1 MMMISDIV
9 GLFIKIRKE
18 LIHLMGEPLN
28 TVRNSEGISRSKRLW
43 IAAVLGTLSGFGPLS
58 IDMYLPALPELA
70 VDFHASQSL
79 VQLSLTFFLL
89 GLSSGQLLVGPISDV
104 RGRRLPLLIG
114 LLTYFVVSLLCIFS
128 PSIWTLI
135 GLRFVQG
142 LAGSAG
148 IVISR
153 AVVRDLYSGPELTKF
168 FALLALVNGVAPI
181 FAPVVGAQLLKIVPW
196 QGVFVVLS
204 IVGLAM
210 FFVVLFGLPE
220 TLQDERRSAGGIKN
234 TFITFRNLV
243 LDRSFIGYALAQ
255 GLVFA
260 AMFAYISGSPFVVQ
274 NIYGG
279 SPQMF
284 SLIFAINGIGI
295 MIASQITGRLAG
307 RVRESKL
314 FVFGL
319 GTSLIGGIVLL
330 VLLYLHAGLLL
341 ILVPLFFVVSS
352 VGVVSTS
359 GFSLAM
365 EKQGKNA
372 GSASA
377 LLGVLSLAMGAL
389 VAPLVG
395 MGGENTAIPMGLV
408 ILSAGAGAVISYIF
422 LVPSRK

>member
-1 MMMISDIV
+1 
-9 GLFIKIRKE
+9 
-18 LIHLMGEPLN
+18 MGEPLN
-28 TVRNSEGISRSKRLW
+28 KVINSEGISRSKRLW
-43 IAAVLGTLSGFGPLS
+43 MAAVLGTLAGFGPLS

-70 VDFHASQSL
+70 KDFHASQSL

-89 GLSSGQLLVGPISDV
+89 GLSSGQLLAGPISDV

-114 LLTYFVVSLLCIFS
+114 LMTYFVVSLLCVFS

-153 AVVRDLYSGPELTKF
+153 AIVRDLYSGTELTKF

-181 FAPVVGAQLLKIVPW
+181 LAPVLGAQLLKMVPW

-204 IVGLAM
+204 IMGLVM
-210 FFVVLFGLPE
+210 FFVVFFGLPE
-220 TLQDERRSAGGIKN
+220 TLRNERRSAGGIKN
-234 TFITFRNLV
+234 TFITFRNLIK
-243 LDRSFIGYALAQ
+243 DRGFFGYALAQ

-279 SPQMF
+279 SPQIF

-295 MIASQITGRLAG
+295 MIASQTTGRLAG
-307 RVRESKL
+307 RVHESKL
-314 FVFGL
+314 FVIGL
-319 GTSLIGGIVLL
+319 GLSLIGGIVLL
-330 VLLYLHAGLLL
+330 ALLYLHAGLFL

-365 EKQGKNA
+365 QNQGKNA

-389 VAPLVG
+389 AAPLVG
-395 MGGENTAIPMGLV
+395 MGGEQTAIPMGIV
-408 ILSAGAGAVISYIF
+408 ILCASGGAVLSYIY
-422 LVPSRK
+422 LVPRKK

>member
-1 MMMISDIV
+1 
-9 GLFIKIRKE
+9 
-18 LIHLMGEPLN
+18 MGEPLN
-28 TVRNSEGISRSKRLW
+28 NVINSEGISRSKRLW
-43 IAAVLGTLSGFGPLS
+43 MAAVLGTLAGFGPLS

-70 VDFHASQSL
+70 KDFHVSQSL

-89 GLSSGQLLVGPISDV
+89 GLSSGQLLAGPISDV

-114 LLTYFVVSLLCIFS
+114 LMTYFVVSLLCVFS

-153 AVVRDLYSGPELTKF
+153 AIVRDLYSGPELTKF

-181 FAPVVGAQLLKIVPW
+181 LAPVLGAQLLKMVPW

-204 IVGLAM
+204 LVGLVM
-210 FFVVLFGLPE
+210 FFVVFFGLPE
-220 TLQDERRSAGGIKN
+220 TLQNERRSAGGIKN
-234 TFITFRNLV
+234 TFITFRNLIK
-243 LDRSFIGYALAQ
+243 DRSFFGYALAQ

-279 SPQMF
+279 SPQIF

-295 MIASQITGRLAG
+295 MITSQTTGRLAG
-307 RVRESKL
+307 RVHESKL
-314 FVFGL
+314 FVIGL
-319 GTSLIGGIVLL
+319 GLSLIGGIVLL
-330 VLLYLHAGLLL
+330 ALLYLHASLFL

-352 VGVVSTS
+352 VGVVNTS

-365 EKQGKNA
+365 QNQGKNA

-395 MGGENTAIPMGLV
+395 MGGEQTAIPMGIV
-408 ILSAGAGAVISYIF
+408 ILCASGGAVLSYIY
-422 LVPSRK
+422 LVPRKK